1 MAGEELARLFS
12 SLFLLHFLSQLLL
25 RSLLNLLFSSR
36 KLRDGFARLSSQSSL
51 RSAPLQIMRL
61 DLLNLGI
68 GEHQAY
74 LLKVYGS

>member
-1 MAGEELARLFS
+1 MAGEELARLFG
-12 SLFLLHFLSQLLL
+12 SLFLLHFLGQLLL

-36 KLRDGFARLSSQSSL
+36 KLKDGFVRLSSQSSL